1 MLFRLLT
8 FFFIFNAFCAEKP
21 AWINNPDTEC
31 FKLSELCSVGIGT
44 SRSDAIRSAK
54 VEMAKIFSTKISAEF
69 TGSLKTNVKETNE
82 ELQENIKEETQG
94 ILEGVQVK
102 KIFDQNDGFYVQVTL
117 DKKKASEGIKLKITD
132 LDNEI
137 KSIYEDNRK
146 SGKIQLKKLF
156 VKRQALN
163 QNYLFLTGSEITSP
177 IASDLIFKS
186 SKESI
191 KGVLVHIHFEEK
203 EPKQFEA
210 ATIKFFT
217 DMGFKVTTGTTVSE
231 LATNSISGKVISEK
245 QFLSVAGFKKYK
257 VILKVSASNIKK
269 HETGHLNLEA
279 TETGRNYQQAYELA
293 EKDILNDL
301 KDKIIELNIE

>member
-1 MLFRLLT
+1 MLFRLL
-8 FFFIFNAFCAEKP
+8 IFLFVYNAFGIEKP
-21 AWINNPDTEC
+21 AWINNPESEC

-54 VEMAKIFSTKISAEF
+54 IEMAKIFSTKISSEF
-69 TGSLKTNVKETNE
+69 SGSLKANAKDTNE
-82 ELQENIKEETQG
+82 ELQENINEQTQAV
-94 ILEGVQVK
+94 LEGVQVK
-102 KIFDQNDGFYVQVTL
+102 KVFDQNDGFYVQVAL
-117 DKKKASEGIKLKITD
+117 DKRKAAEGIKLKITD

-137 KSIYEDNRK
+137 KSIYEVKETN
-146 SGKIQLKKLF
+146 GKFQLKKLF

-177 IASDLIFKS
+177 IASDLVFKS
-186 SKESI
+186 SKESL
-191 KGVLVHIHFEEK
+191 KGILVHIHFEEK
-203 EPKQFEA
+203 EPKPFEA

-217 DMGFKVTTGTTVSE
+217 DMGYKVTTGAVISE

-245 QFLSVAGFKKYK
+245 QFLSVKGFKKFK

-301 KDKIIELNIE
+301 KDKIVELNIE